1 MPAQVRALLERI
13 LEWWNKFTTRQKT
26 MIITGAVIAVLT
38 VAILIMVL
46 TRPVYTHLYT
56 ATSGTEASQVND
68 ILTEA
73 ALDFEVSRDGM
84 TFSINRNQEA
94 QANVALNGNNIRSA
108 SWSITDVTTG
118 GFSTTESDKN
128 RLWVDYLEKKM
139 AGDFVASF
147 DAIKSASVQLNIPD
161 NDGTLLA
168 KSKESGARIT
178 L

>member
-13 LEWWNKFTTRQKT
+13 LGWWNKFTTRQKT
-26 MIITGAVIAVLT
+26 MIITGAVVAVLT

-84 TFSINRNQEA
+84 TFSINR
-94 QANVALNGNNIRSA
+94 
-108 SWSITDVTTG
+108 
-118 GFSTTESDKN
+118 
-128 RLWVDYLEKKM
+128 
-139 AGDFVASF
+139 
-147 DAIKSASVQLNIPD
+147 
-161 NDGTLLA
+161 
-168 KSKESGARIT
+168 
-178 L
+178 